1 MFDPLTSFG
10 QLNDLKKTA
19 QNTPKCGRNIRWHAF
34 TGTLFNSDTEACI
47 PIITFHFETSAP
59 IKYKYMGSLC
69 KIWKKWPIFCNSF
82 YSLSQ
87 ILGLCMGFSF
97 VSLAEIV
104 YHCFL
109 CIVLLF
115 RKKRALFKKKQA
127 QKNRRK
133 NASILE
139 NSYQLDNPGKPL
151 FFFVTDVTH
160 SWASAGPNCIIRR
173 LCHSPMISMSL

>member
-1 MFDPLTSFG
+1 
-10 QLNDLKKTA
+10 
-19 QNTPKCGRNIRWHAF
+19 
-34 TGTLFNSDTEACI
+34 
-47 PIITFHFETSAP
+47 
-59 IKYKYMGSLC
+59 
-69 KIWKKWPIFCNSF
+69 
-82 YSLSQ
+82 
-87 ILGLCMGFSF
+87 MGFSF

-127 QKNRRK
+127 QKTRRK

-151 FFFVTDVTH
+151 YTFLNEKKRLHMKENWQLGQILYLIAFFMLLE
-160 SWASAGPNCIIRR
+160 I
-173 LCHSPMISMSL
+173 

>member
-1 MFDPLTSFG
+1 
-10 QLNDLKKTA
+10 
-19 QNTPKCGRNIRWHAF
+19 
-34 TGTLFNSDTEACI
+34 
-47 PIITFHFETSAP
+47 
-59 IKYKYMGSLC
+59 
-69 KIWKKWPIFCNSF
+69 
-82 YSLSQ
+82 
-87 ILGLCMGFSF
+87 MGFSF

-127 QKNRRK
+127 QKTRRK

-151 FFFVTDVTH
+151 YIFSSEKKVYIYVKELSQIMF
-160 SWASAGPNCIIRR
+160 ALRSA
-173 LCHSPMISMSL
+173 

>member
-1 MFDPLTSFG
+1 
-10 QLNDLKKTA
+10 
-19 QNTPKCGRNIRWHAF
+19 
-34 TGTLFNSDTEACI
+34 
-47 PIITFHFETSAP
+47 
-59 IKYKYMGSLC
+59 
-69 KIWKKWPIFCNSF
+69 
-82 YSLSQ
+82 
-87 ILGLCMGFSF
+87 MGFSF

-127 QKNRRK
+127 QKTRRK

-151 FFFVTDVTH
+151 YIFSNEKKSLHIKKIDI
-160 SWASAGPNCIIRR
+160 WANCIFWGAIWTSVKKQMSKSQKWSFWNCPKLFGPDPTGAMLRKY
-173 LCHSPMISMSL
+173 LCTKKVEHKFINALEYE

>member
-69 KIWKKWPIFCNSF
+69 KIWKKMADFLQLILLSISNIRTLHGFQFCQFGWNCVPLLSVHSF
-82 YSLSQ
+82 IVSQKTGVIQEKTGSKKPAKKCIHPWKQLS
-87 ILGLCMGFSF
+87 
-97 VSLAEIV
+97 A
-104 YHCFL
+104 
-109 CIVLLF
+109 
-115 RKKRALFKKKQA
+115 R
-127 QKNRRK
+127 
-133 NASILE
+133 
-139 NSYQLDNPGKPL
+139 
-151 FFFVTDVTH
+151 
-160 SWASAGPNCIIRR
+160 
-173 LCHSPMISMSL
+173 

>member
-1 MFDPLTSFG
+1 
-10 QLNDLKKTA
+10 
-19 QNTPKCGRNIRWHAF
+19 
-34 TGTLFNSDTEACI
+34 
-47 PIITFHFETSAP
+47 
-59 IKYKYMGSLC
+59 
-69 KIWKKWPIFCNSF
+69 
-82 YSLSQ
+82 
-87 ILGLCMGFSF
+87 MGFSF

-151 FFFVTDVTH
+151 YIFL
-160 SWASAGPNCIIRR
+160 NEKRR
-173 LCHSPMISMSL
+173 LHIQEN